1 MNTWTSLLWK
11 QQCKKTDRG
20 GNQLYFVGIDI
31 SKFKHDCAIVDEL
44 GDVITPSWS
53 FQNDREGFSL
63 LKELLD
69 ALDGEKK
76 IGLEATGHYGQNLKL
91 FLENNDFSFM
101 EFNPLLIN
109 RFVHSKSLR
118 KTKTDSIDALMIAQ
132 YLMTVEYKPYPP
144 SFYTLEKLKSLTRF
158 RDSLIRQRS
167 KQLVE
172 LTNIL
177 DKVFPEFKSF
187 FKGRFSATALYILF
201 HYASPEKISNMNSK
215 SYEPLRRLSR
225 GRFSMVDFVELKTLA
240 RNTVGSTCD
249 YLLQEMEITIDIY
262 NQLQSKVEEIE
273 LQIHNCVLGLTPP
286 MLTIPGI
293 GVASAAVILS
303 EFGDLSKF
311 NSPSKLLSF
320 AGMEP
325 GYFQSGTS
333 ESTGKMVKHGSSHL
347 RYAMM
352 NCAQTVI
359 NNEPTFAAYY
369 AKKRAEG
376 KEHRVALTHVAKKL
390 LRVIYT
396 LQTKELSYNPDLV
409 R

>member
-1 MNTWTSLLWK
+1 M
-11 QQCKKTDRG
+11 
-20 GNQLYFVGIDI
+20 YYIGIDI
-31 SKFKHDCAIVDEL
+31 SKFKHDCAVIDDSGEIV
-44 GDVITPSWS
+44 TPSWS
-53 FQNDREGFSL
+53 FTNDAEGFSQLKL
-63 LKELLD
+63 LLNSLD
-69 ALDGEKK
+69 TETR
-76 IGLEATGHYGQNLKL
+76 IGLESTGHYGMNLKL
-91 FLENNDFSFM
+91 FLESNNFSFM

-109 RFVHSKSLR
+109 RFVKSKSLR
-118 KTKTDSIDALMIAQ
+118 KTKSDSIDCMMIAH

-144 SFYTLEKLKSLTRF
+144 SFYTFEKLKSLTRF

-167 KQLVE
+167 RQLVE

-177 DKVFPEFKSF
+177 DKVFPEFKPF
-187 FKGRFSATALYILF
+187 FKGRFSATALYILS

-240 RNTVGSTCD
+240 RNTVGSTSD

-273 LQIHNCVLGLTPP
+273 LQIHDCVLALAPP
-286 MLTIPGI
+286 ILTIPGI
-293 GVASAAVILS
+293 GAASAAVILS

-311 NSPSKLLSF
+311 NNPSKLLSF

>member
-1 MNTWTSLLWK
+1 M
-11 QQCKKTDRG
+11 
-20 GNQLYFVGIDI
+20 YFVGIDI
-31 SKFKHDCAIVDEL
+31 SKFKHDCAIIDEI
-44 GDVITPSWS
+44 GDVVTPSWS
-53 FQNDREGFSL
+53 FTNDCEGFSS
-63 LKELLD
+63 LKKVLQNLGDEI
-69 ALDGEKK
+69 K
-76 IGLEATGHYGQNLKL
+76 IGLEATGHYGHNLKL
-91 FLENNDFSFM
+91 FLENNSFSFM

-109 RFVHSKSLR
+109 RFVRSKSLR

-158 RDSLIRQRS
+158 RDGLIRQRS

-177 DKVFPEFKSF
+177 DKVFPEFKTF
-187 FKGRFSATALYILF
+187 FKGRFSATALYILS

-225 GRFSMVDFVELKTLA
+225 GKFSMVDFVELKTLA
-240 RNTVGSTCD
+240 RNTVGSTND

-262 NQLQSKVEEIE
+262 NQLQSKVEKVEQ
-273 LQIHNCVLGLTPP
+273 QINDCVLGLDPP
-286 MLTIPGI
+286 ILTIPGI
-293 GVASAAVILS
+293 GTFSAAVILS
-303 EFGDLSKF
+303 EFGNLSKF
-311 NSPSKLLSF
+311 SSPSKLLSF
-320 AGMEP
+320 AGLEP

-333 ESTGKMVKHGSSHL
+333 ESMGKMVKHGSSHL
-347 RYAMM
+347 RYAIM

-359 NNEPTFAAYY
+359 NNEPTFATYY

-390 LRVIYT
+390 LRIIYT

>member
-1 MNTWTSLLWK
+1 M
-11 QQCKKTDRG
+11 
-20 GNQLYFVGIDI
+20 YFIGIDI
-31 SKFKHDCAIVDEL
+31 SKFKHDCAIIDEL

-53 FQNDREGFSL
+53 FQNDCEGFSL
-63 LKELLD
+63 FRELLD
-69 ALDGEKK
+69 ALDGEKR

-91 FLENNDFSFM
+91 FLENNGFSFM
-101 EFNPLLIN
+101 EFNLLLIN
-109 RFVHSKSLR
+109 RFVRSKSLR
-118 KTKTDSIDALMIAQ
+118 KTKTDSIDALMIAR
-132 YLMTVEYKPYPP
+132 YLMTVEYKPYP
-144 SFYTLEKLKSLTRF
+144 SSDTFEKLKSLTRF
-158 RDSLIRQRS
+158 RDNLIRQRS

-177 DKVFPEFKSF
+177 DKVFPEFKPF
-187 FKGRFSATALYILF
+187 FKGRFSATALYILSN
-201 HYASPEKISNMNSK
+201 YASPEKISNMNSK

-225 GRFSMVDFVELKTLA
+225 GKFSMVDFVELKTLA
-240 RNTVGSTCD
+240 RNTVGSTSD

-273 LQIHNCVLGLTPP
+273 QQINNYVLELNPP

-293 GVASAAVILS
+293 GVSSAAVILS
-303 EFGDLSKF
+303 EFGELSKF
-311 NSPSKLLSF
+311 SSPSKLLSF
-320 AGMEP
+320 AGLEP

-333 ESTGKMVKHGSSHL
+333 ESAGKMVKHGSSHL
-347 RYAMM
+347 RYAIM
-352 NCAQTVI
+352 NCAQTVV
-359 NNEPTFAAYY
+359 NYEPTFAAYY

-396 LQTKELSYNPDLV
+396 LQTKELTYNSELI